1 MNKKVIIGIILCSA
15 FFDYRI
21 NDLQKL
27 KRELRSSNRY
37 AMMGSSSA
45 VWCLPLLHYL
55 FNYRI
60 GKYRNENF

>member
-21 NDLQKL
+21 NDLQEP
-27 KRELRSSNRY
+27 KRALRSSNRY

-60 GKYRNENF
+60 RRYRNENL

>member
-21 NDLQKL
+21 NDLQEP
-27 KRELRSSNRY
+27 KRALRSSNRY

-45 VWCLPLLHYL
+45 VSHYL

-60 GKYRNENF
+60 GRYRNENL

>member
-21 NDLQKL
+21 NDLQER
-27 KRELRSSNRY
+27 KRELRSSNRS
-37 AMMGSSSA
+37 AMMGPSSA

-60 GKYRNENF
+60 RRYRNENF